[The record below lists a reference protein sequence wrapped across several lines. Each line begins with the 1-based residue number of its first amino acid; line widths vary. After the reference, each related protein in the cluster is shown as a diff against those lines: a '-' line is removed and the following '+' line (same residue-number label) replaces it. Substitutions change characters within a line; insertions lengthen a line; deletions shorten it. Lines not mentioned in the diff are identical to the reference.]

1 MVVCRKSISAPLD
14 CSERHAAMASTKND
28 LRLSLIAFSQ
38 KNSMD
43 IISLPILVLE
53 IYCCYTL
60 LSVGFLT
67 PPSPFIPQIIVVS
80 TCFLIYH
87 SSIQG
92 YDPREFF
99 FSFYRR
105 GCTPSFLVLVF
116 FSFSALG
123 KTGFV
128 SLMVHRPGT
137 WGEGAN
143 FKIYC
148 RRPVSMFF
156 LHLNNCPLA
165 SSHATILYMYR

>member
-1 MVVCRKSISAPLD
+1 
-14 CSERHAAMASTKND
+14 MASTKND

-43 IISLPILVLE
+43 IISLPILVLK

-99 FSFYRR
+99 FLSIDVGVLPHFLF
-105 GCTPSFLVLVF
+105 SFL
-116 FSFSALG
+116 
-123 KTGFV
+123 
-128 SLMVHRPGT
+128 
-137 WGEGAN
+137 
-143 FKIYC
+143 
-148 RRPVSMFF
+148 F
-156 LHLNNCPLA
+156 LSQHQEKQGLF
-165 SSHATILYMYR
+165 R